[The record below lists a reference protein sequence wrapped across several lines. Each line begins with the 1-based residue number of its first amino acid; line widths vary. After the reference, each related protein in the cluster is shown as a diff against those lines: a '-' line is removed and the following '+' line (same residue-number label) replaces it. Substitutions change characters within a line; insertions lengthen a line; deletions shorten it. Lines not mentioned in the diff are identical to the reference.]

1 MARRKRTSQVL
12 EKAARRAAGINSID
26 PNLNVGN
33 GLTLPAFSTLI
44 ETMRTR
50 EHLYNTALSNLD
62 KLYHEMLE
70 TERELA
76 DMAEHMLLGVATQYG
91 KSSVEYG
98 MAGGVPKNQRRKGL
112 RGESPVPSSQQ
123 PSFIAS
129 VNGNGSKNG
138 SQNGNKAAA
147 TS

>member
-12 EKAARRAAGINSID
+12 EKAARRAAGITSIA
-26 PNLNVGN
+26 PNLDVGN
-33 GLTLPAFSTLI
+33 GLSLSAFSTLI
-44 ETMRTR
+44 DTMRTR
-50 EHLYNTALSNLD
+50 ENLYNTALSNLD

-98 MAGGVPKNQRRKGL
+98 MAGGVPKNQRHKGL
-112 RGESPVPSSQQ
+112 RGESPVRSSQQ
-123 PSFIAS
+123 PEFIAS
-129 VNGNGSKNG
+129 VNGK
-138 SQNGNKAAA
+138 QNGNKPAA

>member
-1 MARRKRTSQVL
+1 MTRRKRTSQVL

-26 PNLNVGN
+26 PNLDVGN
-33 GLTLPAFSTLI
+33 GLSLPAFSTLI
-44 ETMRTR
+44 ETMQTR
-50 EHLYNTALSNLD
+50 ENLYNTALSNLD
-62 KLYHEMLE
+62 KLYHDMLL

-98 MAGGVPKNQRRKGL
+98 MAGGVPKNQRHKRL
-112 RGESPVPSSQQ
+112 RGESPTTSSQQ

-129 VNGNGSKNG
+129 VNDNGSKNG
-138 SQNGNKAAA
+138 NQNGNKAAA